1 MKSEFLQLNYRPG
14 KSVLYQGQK
23 SPNAIAYKN
32 GYNVTQNLPAK
43 IDLMVYDMDD
53 DIVLSEDITDLVR
66 KILGWERITKV
77 RIERLRTYLEKQ
89 QYICKN
95 HMITN
100 INEILIDAANKV
112 I

>member
-1 MKSEFLQLNYRPG
+1 
-14 KSVLYQGQK
+14 
-23 SPNAIAYKN
+23 
-32 GYNVTQNLPAK
+32 
-43 IDLMVYDMDD
+43 MVYDLDED
-53 DIVLSEDITDLVR
+53 LVLSEDITDLVR

-100 INEILIDAANKV
+100 INEILIEAANKV